1 MNFLTAII
9 EIQVNILKL
18 FLLSS
23 PVFVVLP
30 LLLHE
35 DEFRIEQPSAALWRM
50 VALEHQRKGA
60 AATISSQQLEAG
72 GATTTTMGCDNLLC
86 APNEIFQRK

>member
-23 PVFVVLP
+23 PVVVVLL

-60 AATISSQQLEAG
+60 AATISS
-72 GATTTTMGCDNLLC
+72 
-86 APNEIFQRK
+86 